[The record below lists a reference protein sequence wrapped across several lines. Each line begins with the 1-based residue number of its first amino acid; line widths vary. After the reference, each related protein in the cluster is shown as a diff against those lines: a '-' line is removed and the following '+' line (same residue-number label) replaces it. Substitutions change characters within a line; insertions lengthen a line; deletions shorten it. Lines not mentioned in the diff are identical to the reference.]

1 MEINMGLEM
10 SLQYAPYLLL
20 LILGLL
26 AIHALRGTAK
36 ATAHLREELIKVNTL
51 RTEIKV
57 LEADQTDHRV
67 RQAEAST
74 RAEGLQKNCAE
85 LRDEI
90 VHLKRDLGD
99 SSAARQSAE
108 LRIEN
113 LETAK
118 SRDATAHAA
127 QVAQLSTMREDIDK
141 RFQLLAQEVVDKSGA
156 ALAKNSDE
164 RLGALLGPLKEQIT
178 RFEVELRGVHDG
190 ASKDRERL
198 KTEILTLTMRS
209 EAISKQADG
218 LTRALKGDK
227 QKQGAWGEMILTTLL
242 ERSGLREGEEY
253 ETQAHRIADGGDRLR
268 PDVIVRL
275 PGNRTLVIDSKVSLI
290 SYEAG
295 VNADSPEDQASAVKL
310 HVAAVRR
317 HIDLLSTK
325 DYHQHEGNSVDYVVM
340 FLPIE
345 GALAVALRS
354 EPDLTSYALDR
365 NVTIATPTTLMMA
378 LRTIESVWAIERR
391 NNNADAIAKRAGFI
405 YSKMSGVVASM
416 VKVTAAID
424 RASDEQRKAMGQLSD
439 GNGNL
444 LSQFDTLKR
453 LGAKTNKSFNVSYIG
468 ATESE
473 SDGIDEIEA

>member
-1 MEINMGLEM
+1 MTFEM
-10 SLQYAPYLLL
+10 ILQYAPYLFL
-20 LILGLL
+20 LILGLVAL
-26 AIHALRGTAK
+26 SALRGTAK
-36 ATAHLREELIKVNTL
+36 ATAHLREAFTTVDTL
-51 RTEIKV
+51 RSEIKA
-57 LEADQTDHRV
+57 LEVGQTDHRV
-67 RQAEAST
+67 KQAETGT
-74 RAEGLQKNCAE
+74 RAEGLLKDCHE
-85 LRDEI
+85 LRDEA
-90 VHLKRDLGD
+90 VRLKHDLSA
-99 SSAARQSAE
+99 SSTARQNAD

-118 SRDATAHAA
+118 SRDAAAHAA
-127 QVAQLSTMREDIDK
+127 QVAQLGTLREDIDK
-141 RFQLLAQEVVDKSGA
+141 RFQQLAQEVIDKSGA
-156 ALAKNSDE
+156 TLAKTSDE

-198 KTEILTLTMRS
+198 KTEIVTLTMRS

-253 ETQAHRIADGGDRLR
+253 ITQAHRVAEGGGRLR

-275 PGNRTLVIDSKVSLI
+275 PGNKTLVIDSKVSLI

-295 VNADSPEDQASAVKL
+295 VNADTPEDQELAIKL

-317 HIDLLSTK
+317 HIDLLSNK
-325 DYHQHEGNSVDYVVM
+325 EYHEHEGNSVDYVVM

-354 EPDLTSYALDR
+354 EPDLTSYALER

-405 YSKMSGVVASM
+405 YSKMAGLVASM
-416 VKVTAAID
+416 GKVTAALD

-439 GNGNL
+439 GNGNCL
-444 LSQFDTLKR
+444 VPAF
-453 LGAKTNKSFNVSYIG
+453 GG
-468 ATESE
+468 
-473 SDGIDEIEA
+473 SDQG